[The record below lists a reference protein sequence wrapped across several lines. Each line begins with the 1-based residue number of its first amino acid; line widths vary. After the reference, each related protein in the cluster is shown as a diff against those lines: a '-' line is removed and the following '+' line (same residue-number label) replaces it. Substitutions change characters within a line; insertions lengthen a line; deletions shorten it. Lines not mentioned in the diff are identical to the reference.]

1 MARLNAIES
10 GQGVVIQPIA
20 PRRPGQIKFQG
31 TYWQAELAQPSY
43 GKIDAGES
51 IEVVGRRGITLLVV
65 PENYAVRD

>member
-1 MARLNAIES
+1 MVRLNAIES

-20 PRRPGQIKFQG
+20 PGRPGQIKFQG

-51 IEVVGRRGITLLVV
+51 IEVVGRRVITLLVAPNIV
-65 PENYAVRD
+65 QVRG